1 VEKSILSRYFNLV
14 EIRTKLASL
23 LPFLL
28 GLMYV
33 RHAYGTI
40 NGWNT
45 AIFFLAMLCFD
56 MMTTA
61 LNNYIDTKTNNVP
74 LAFSRPVARLIMLV
88 LLALATALGLL
99 LVWRT
104 SLVVLAAG
112 VFCFFMGIAYTAG
125 PAPISRMPLGE
136 AFSGFVMGFF
146 IPFLTIYINA
156 PLKQLVFYSYAEGV
170 LDIGLRLPDL
180 LRLALLT
187 VPAITGIA
195 NIMLANNTCDLEN
208 DRRVNRFTLPHYIGV
223 PNALRLFAAL
233 YALAFISIALLVLL
247 KILPWHA
254 AFALLA
260 AIPVARNV
268 RKFFAVQSKPE
279 TFPLSVM
286 NLNLILIP
294 LIILI
299 AV

>member
-1 VEKSILSRYFNLV
+1 MKQSILARYFNLV

-28 GLMYV
+28 GLVYV
-33 RHAYGTI
+33 RHAYGTV

-45 AIFFLAMLCFD
+45 AVFFLAMLCFD

-61 LNNYIDTKTNNVP
+61 LNNYIDTKTNGVA
-74 LAFSRPVARLIMLV
+74 LAFSRPVSLRIILV
-88 LLALATALGLL
+88 LLAVATVLGLI

-104 SLVVLAAG
+104 SLVVLVAG
-112 VFCFFMGIAYTAG
+112 VFCFVMGIAYTAG

-156 PLKQLVFYSYAEGV
+156 PPQQLVFYSFAEGV
-170 LDIGLRLPDL
+170 LSLHLRLPDL
-180 LRLALLT
+180 LRLGLLT

-208 DRRVNRFTLPHYIGV
+208 DRLVNRYTLPHYIGV
-223 PNALRLFAAL
+223 RNALRLFAAL
-233 YALAFISIALLVLL
+233 YAAAFAAIALMVLL
-247 KILPWHA
+247 GILPWYA
-254 AFALLA
+254 SFALLA
-260 AIPVARNV
+260 AIPVFRNV
-268 RKFFAVQSKPE
+268 KAFIAVQSKPD
-279 TFPLSVM
+279 TFPFSVM

-294 LIILI
+294 LIILTAI
-299 AV
+299 